1 MPPVRFLSAALFLLL
16 TVLSQTS
23 VAGPAAANTADPL
36 AGSCDDYAVCAALAA
51 EAREHSQAGRFEE
64 AKRAYLQ
71 AYQRRA
77 DPRLLYNLARVMHKA
92 GRSYEAATYY
102 KAYIDAGAEGNQDQR
117 QKAEQYMAQARSEA
131 AASEKPAG
139 LEFSTAQPN
148 AEGPQKTPIY
158 RKWWLWTAVGV
169 GVAAIAIGAGLGVAS
184 QRPDT
189 TGSVEARPF

>member
-1 MPPVRFLSAALFLLL
+1 MPLVRLLFVALFLLCTAL
-16 TVLSQTS
+16 DASTAS
-23 VAGPAAANTADPL
+23 ADPL

-51 EAREHSQAGRFEE
+51 EAREHSQAGRYEE

-117 QKAEQYMAQARSEA
+117 QKAEHYLAQARSEA
-131 AASEKPAG
+131 AASEKPAN
-139 LEFSTAQPN
+139 LEFSTAQPSPD
-148 AEGPQKTPIY
+148 APKKTPIY
-158 RKWWLWTAVGV
+158 RKWWLWTAVGA
-169 GVAAIAIGAGLGVAS
+169 GVAAIAIGVGLGLAS
-184 QRPDT
+184 QRPDS
-189 TGSVEARPF
+189 TGAVEARPF

>member
-1 MPPVRFLSAALFLLL
+1 MPPVRVSSASCFLLFTL
-16 TVLSQTS
+16 LCHSA
-23 VAGPAAANTADPL
+23 VAASPDPL
-36 AGSCDDYAVCAALAA
+36 AGSCDDLPVCAALAA

-102 KAYIDAGAEGNQDQR
+102 KAYIDAGAEGSQEQR
-117 QKAEQYMAQARSEA
+117 QKAEQYLAQTRA
-131 AASEKPAG
+131 AAAELEKPTS
-139 LEFSTAQPN
+139 LEFSTAQPA
-148 AEGPQKTPIY
+148 AEGPQKTPVY

-169 GVAAIAIGAGLGVAS
+169 GVAGIAIGVGLGLAS
-184 QRPDT
+184 RRPDT
-189 TGSVEARPF
+189 TGAIEARPF

>member
-1 MPPVRFLSAALFLLL
+1 MPLVRSLCIALFLLF
-16 TVLSQTS
+16 TVTNVS
-23 VAGPAAANTADPL
+23 AAPARDPL

-102 KAYIDAGAEGNQDQR
+102 KSYIDAGAEGSKEQQ
-117 QKAEQYMAQARSEA
+117 QKAQQYLDQAKAEA
-131 AASEKPAG
+131 AAAEKPAG
-139 LEFSTAQPN
+139 LEFSTTQPD
-148 AEGPQKTPIY
+148 APSSPKEAPKKTPLY
-158 RKWWLWTAVGV
+158 RKWWLWTAVGAA
-169 GVAAIAIGAGLGVAS
+169 VAGIAIGVGLGVAS
-184 QRPDT
+184 RRPDS
-189 TGSVEARPF
+189 TGAIEARPF